1 MGFVA
6 KEIQE
11 KRKNNINFLKLWARF
26 AGKKMKNMI
35 NGEEHMFQILHV
47 LPKKRETKLI

>member
-1 MGFVA
+1 MGYVA

-11 KRKNNINFLKLWARF
+11 KRKKNIDFLNFWARF

-35 NGEEHMFQILHV
+35 NGKEHMFQILHV

>member
-11 KRKNNINFLKLWARF
+11 KRKKNIDFLNFWARF
-26 AGKKMKNMI
+26 VGKKMKNVI
-35 NGEEHMFQILHV
+35 NGEEHMF
-47 LPKKRETKLI
+47 

>member
-11 KRKNNINFLKLWARF
+11 KRKNIYIDFLNFWARF
-26 AGKKMKNMI
+26 ARKKMKNMI
-35 NGEEHMFQILHV
+35 NGEEHML
-47 LPKKRETKLI
+47 

>member
-11 KRKNNINFLKLWARF
+11 KRKKKYIDFLNFWARF

-35 NGEEHMFQILHV
+35 NEKNTCFYFGQGLNMIF
-47 LPKKRETKLI
+47 